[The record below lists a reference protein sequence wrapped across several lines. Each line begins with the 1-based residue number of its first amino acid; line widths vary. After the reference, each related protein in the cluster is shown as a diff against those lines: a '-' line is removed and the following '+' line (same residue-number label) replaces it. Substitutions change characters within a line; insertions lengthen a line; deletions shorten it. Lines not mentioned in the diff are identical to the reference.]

1 MSDTLTLSVGEA
13 AYVGLTLLDRFG
25 AKLPKPVVT
34 CLACGNDEPDLA
46 CDRAE
51 IIRDKLEYQIGF
63 GLSLPRVLFV
73 DEPHGDDFNAAPLVI
88 EVCDK
93 FICRLVSCQFDG
105 GMAMLGYRVDVAG

>member
-46 CDRAE
+46 CRCLAFCSSMNRTAT
-51 IIRDKLEYQIGF
+51 I
-63 GLSLPRVLFV
+63 STPR
-73 DEPHGDDFNAAPLVI
+73 
-88 EVCDK
+88 
-93 FICRLVSCQFDG
+93 RW
-105 GMAMLGYRVDVAG
+105 